1 MFTDKIINEIEF
13 VLKSI
18 RFEYVKR
25 VAQPLEQRKYEREL
39 ETAFEE
45 LEALRKSEDGMLS
58 WATEQQLMLD
68 ALREKDE
75 PFVPEYEGSE
85 ELDEL
90 FANCK

>member
-25 VAQPLEQRKYEREL
+25 VAQPLKQRKYERQ
-39 ETAFEE
+39 
-45 LEALRKSEDGMLS
+45 LEASLKEFDALREKGELF
-58 WATEQQLMLD
+58 WATEQQLMFD
-68 ALREKDE
+68 ALREKGE